1 MRALLIDMDGT
12 LVETETRWWQAEI
25 EVMER
30 HGSTWTTDDQNQ
42 AIGGPLRA
50 VAEYMAAKANSDAQK
65 MYDEIVD
72 AMYDSFT
79 NNPPVLQPGW
89 AEVLDEAVKENLKI
103 ALVTAS
109 NRSLAEA
116 LLKSTRLEKYFEVV
130 VTSDDLPR
138 TKPHPDPYLHAAE
151 RFGFEVLECLAFED
165 SNTGISSSLA
175 AGMPT
180 IAVPER
186 VLLDARR
193 GMRIFNGMKGLDITY
208 LRQVHKELVKEWQE
222 V

>member
-42 AIGGPLRA
+42 AIGGPLQA
-50 VAEYMAAKANSDAQK
+50 VADYMAAKANSDAKK

-72 AMYDSFT
+72 AMFHSFA
-79 NNPPVLQPGW
+79 NDPPVLQPGW
-89 AEVLDEAVKENLKI
+89 AEVLQEAVKENLKI

-109 NRSLAEA
+109 NRFLAET
-116 LLKSTRLEKYFEVV
+116 LLKSTKLEKYFEVV

-138 TKPHPDPYLHAAE
+138 TKPHPDPYLHAADC
-151 RFGFEVLECLAFED
+151 FGLDVLECLAFED
-165 SNTGISSSLA
+165 SNTGIASSLA

-193 GMRIFNGMKGLDITY
+193 GMRLFNGMKGIDISY
-208 LRQVHKELVKEWQE
+208 LRQVHKELVEEWQE
-222 V
+222 I

>member
-1 MRALLIDMDGT
+1 VRALLIDMDGT
-12 LVETETRWWQAEI
+12 LIETESRWWQAEI
-25 EVMER
+25 RVMES
-30 HGSTWTTDDQNQ
+30 HGSTWTIDDQNQ
-42 AIGGPLRA
+42 AIGGPLQA
-50 VAEYMAAKANSDAQK
+50 VVDYMAAKANSNAEQ
-65 MYDEIVD
+65 MYNEIVD
-72 AMYDSFT
+72 AMFHSFT

-89 AEVLDEAVKENLKI
+89 AEVLEEAVQENLKI

-109 NRSLAEA
+109 NRLLAEA
-116 LLKSTRLEKYFEVV
+116 LLKSTKLDKYFEVV

-151 RFGFEVLECLAFED
+151 SFGLDVLECLAFED

-175 AGMPT
+175 AGIPT

-208 LRQVHKELVKEWQE
+208 LRQVHVELVKEWQE
-222 V
+222 I